1 MSSTDKIYKNRPVTA
16 NAVVVQKGKTL
27 LIKRRSE
34 PFKDYWAIPGGFV
47 DINESTSACALRE
60 LKEETGLSGEIV
72 QLVGVYDAPD
82 RDPRHTVNIAYLVK
96 PKKTVALKASDDATD
111 ARWFPISSLP
121 KLAFDHAEIIKD
133 TLLLK
138 K

>member
-1 MSSTDKIYKNRPVTA
+1 MSKKNKNYKNRPVTA
-16 NAVVVQKGKTL
+16 NAVVQKGKTL

-82 RDPRHTVNIAYLVK
+82 RDPRHTVNIAYLVE
-96 PKKTVALKASDDATD
+96 PKRIAALKASDDAAD
-111 ARWFPISSLP
+111 AKWFSLDSFP
-121 KLAFDHAEIIKD
+121 DLAFDHLEIIEDARKLQD
-133 TLLLK
+133 R
-138 K
+138 